1 MTNRE
6 IAEILSE
13 IGTYLS
19 MDEVQF
25 KPRAYEKAATAIGDL
40 GRDILDIYKEGGL
53 KALEEIPGVGTSIGE
68 KIEELLK
75 TGQCQEYEKL
85 KKKMPVNLAELS
97 KVEGL
102 GPKGIKVLYQKL
114 KIKNLKDLAEAAQKG
129 KIRKLEHFGEKSE
142 QKIIKALEFLNRSA
156 GRFLLYHALPMAK
169 KIEDHLRRVSGVK
182 EVTVA
187 GSIRRKQETIGD
199 IDILATAK
207 DPKKVIA
214 AFLAM
219 PERLHTYGVGPT
231 KSSVR
236 LKNGLDADLR
246 VLPDDVYGAA
256 LQYFTGD
263 KMHNI
268 EVRKIAI
275 KKGYKLSEYGLFK
288 GKKII
293 AAKTEEV
300 IYEKLGMQ
308 CPPPEIRTNTGE
320 IEAALKHK
328 LPKLID
334 YGSLRG
340 DLQIQTKWTDG
351 ANSILEMAEAAHK
364 AGLEY
369 IAITDH
375 TKSLAMT
382 GGLDEKELARQ
393 AKEIDKIN
401 SKFKIQ
407 NSKFRVL
414 KGSEVDIK
422 KDGSLDLNDEALSKL
437 HIIGVSIH
445 SHFNL
450 SEKEQ
455 TERVIKALKN
465 PYVNIFFH
473 PTGRLIDRRPP
484 ANFDMAK
491 VLRVAREYGVAM
503 EINASADRLDL
514 KDVHIRMAV
523 ELGGKLIIDS
533 DAHNVNNIGHYDL
546 AIAQARRGWAKQS
559 DVLNTLP
566 LKDFLASL
574 RRLKK

>member
-1 MTNRE
+1 MTNQE
-6 IAEILSE
+6 IAEILRE
-13 IGTYLS
+13 IGTYLA
-19 MDEVQF
+19 MDEVRF

-40 GRDILDIYKEGGL
+40 GRDIVDIYKEGGL

-219 PERLHTYGVGPT
+219 PEHLHTYGTGPT
-231 KSSVR
+231 KASIH

-246 VLPDDVYGAA
+246 VLPDEVYGAA
-256 LQYFTGD
+256 MQYFTGD

-293 AAKTEEV
+293 AAKTEEQ
-300 IYEKLGMQ
+300 IYKKLGMQ

-328 LPKLID
+328 LPKLIP

-340 DLQIQTKWTDG
+340 DLQIQTTWTDG
-351 ANSILEMAEAAHK
+351 NNSILEMAEAARQL
-364 AGLEY
+364 GLEY

-375 TKSLAMT
+375 TKGLAMAS
-382 GGLDEKELARQ
+382 GLNEKELAKQ
-393 AKEIDKIN
+393 SKEIDLVNKKMKGKIT
-401 SKFKIQ
+401 I
-407 NSKFRVL
+407 L
-414 KGSEVDIK
+414 KGSEINIL
-422 KDGSLDLNDEALSKL
+422 KDGSLDLDNSALAKL
-437 HIIGVSIH
+437 DIVGVSIH

-450 SEKEQ
+450 PEKEQ
-455 TERVIKALKN
+455 TERVIRALKN
-465 PYVNIFFH
+465 PYVNVFFH

-503 EINASADRLDL
+503 EINASAYRLDL

-523 ELGGKLIIDS
+523 ELGVKLIIDS
-533 DAHNVNNIGHYDL
+533 DAHHVNHLGHYDL
-546 AIAQARRGWAKQS
+546 AIAQARRGWAKAS
-559 DVLNTLP
+559 DVLNTLS

-574 RRLKK
+574 RKLKK

>member
-1 MTNRE
+1 MTNQE

-19 MDEVQF
+19 MDEVPF
-25 KPRAYEKAATAIGDL
+25 KPRAYEKAAAAINDL
-40 GRDILDIYKEGGL
+40 GRDLKGIYKEGGL

-75 TGQCQEYEKL
+75 TGKCHEYEKL
-85 KKKMPVNLAELS
+85 KKKMPVNLAELG

-102 GPKGIKVLYQKL
+102 GPQGIKVLYKKL
-114 KIKNLKDLAEAAQKG
+114 KVKNLKDLAEAAQKG
-129 KIRKLEHFGEKSE
+129 KIRKLDRFGEKSE
-142 QKIIKALEFLNRSA
+142 QKIIKALEFLNRGA
-156 GRFLLYHALPMAK
+156 GRIILGTALPIAK
-169 KIEDHLRRVSGVK
+169 KIEDYLRRVPGIK

-187 GSIRRKQETIGD
+187 GSIRRMQETIGD

-207 DPKKVIA
+207 DPKKVIE
-214 AFLAM
+214 AFLKM
-219 PERLHTYGVGPT
+219 PERLHTHGTGPT
-231 KSSVR
+231 KASIH

-246 VLPDDVYGAA
+246 VLPADVYGVA

-275 KKGYKLSEYGLFK
+275 NKGYKLSEYGLFK
-288 GKKII
+288 GKKLI

-300 IYEKLGMQ
+300 VYKKLGMQ
-308 CPPPEIRTNTGE
+308 CPLPEIRTNSGE

-328 LPKLID
+328 LPKLIE

-351 ANSILEMAEAAHK
+351 NHSILEMAEAAVK

-375 TKSLAMT
+375 TKSLSFV
-382 GGLDEKELARQ
+382 GGLDEKKLAQQ

-401 SKFKIQ
+401 AGFRVKGIG
-407 NSKFRVL
+407 FRVL
-414 KGSEVDIK
+414 KGSEVDIL
-422 KDGSLDLNDEALSKL
+422 KDGSLDLSDTVLSKL
-437 HIIGVSIH
+437 DIVGVSIH

-455 TERVIKALKN
+455 TERVIRALKN

-473 PTGRLIDRRPP
+473 PTGRLIDRRAP

-491 VLRVAREYGVAM
+491 VLRVAKQYGVAM
-503 EINASADRLDL
+503 EVNASAYRLDL
-514 KDVHIRMAV
+514 KDAHIRMAV
-523 ELGGKLIIDS
+523 DLGVKLVINS
-533 DAHNVNNIGHYDL
+533 DAHNVNSIGQHDL

-566 LKDFLASL
+566 LPEFLVAIKKS
-574 RRLKK
+574 RL